1 MTDENIVITINE
13 EEGGYDFMIL
23 DYVNDFLSEA
33 TVSEATVS
41 EATVSEAT
49 VSEATVSEAEVE
61 NLRTSHILDYAE
73 NYTVKELI
81 LICDYYGFS
90 KEIKATK
97 LGKDLLIHCLVD
109 YELDP
114 VNAVNVE
121 KRRNMWFFINE
132 LKNDKFMKKFVLW
145 Q

>member
-13 EEGGYDFMIL
+13 EREEQINL
-23 DYVNDFLSEA
+23 DYINDFLN
-33 TVSEATVS
+33 
-41 EATVSEAT
+41 
-49 VSEATVSEAEVE
+49 EAEADVE
-61 NLRTSHILDYAE
+61 DLRTPHILDYAE

-145 Q
+145 

>member
-1 MTDENIVITINE
+1 MTDDNIVITINE
-13 EEGGYDFMIL
+13 EDDTYRECGEINL
-23 DYVNDFLSEA
+23 DYVNDFLSE
-33 TVSEATVS
+33 V
-41 EATVSEAT
+41 
-49 VSEATVSEAEVE
+49 EVE
-61 NLRTSHILDYAE
+61 EDLRTPHILDYAE

-90 KEIKATK
+90 KEIKANK
-97 LGKDLLIHCLVD
+97 LGKELLIQCLVD

-145 Q
+145 

>member
-1 MTDENIVITINE
+1 MTDDNIVITINE
-13 EEGGYDFMIL
+13 EDDTYRECGEINL
-23 DYVNDFLSEA
+23 DYVNDFLSE
-33 TVSEATVS
+33 V
-41 EATVSEAT
+41 
-49 VSEATVSEAEVE
+49 EVE
-61 NLRTSHILDYAE
+61 EDLRTPHILDYTE

-90 KEIKATK
+90 KEIKANK
-97 LGKDLLIHCLVD
+97 LGKDLLIQCLVD
-109 YELDP
+109 YELEP

-145 Q
+145 

>member
-1 MTDENIVITINE
+1 MTQENIIISINVE
-13 EEGGYDFMIL
+13 DEHEGDDFMIL
-23 DYVNDFLSEA
+23 DYVNDFLSE
-33 TVSEATVS
+33 SK
-41 EATVSEAT
+41 
-49 VSEATVSEAEVE
+49 AEE
-61 NLRTSHILDYAE
+61 EDLRTPHILDYTE

-145 Q
+145 

>member
-13 EEGGYDFMIL
+13 EDDTYRECEQINL
-23 DYVNDFLSEA
+23 DYVNDFLSE
-33 TVSEATVS
+33 V
-41 EATVSEAT
+41 
-49 VSEATVSEAEVE
+49 EVE
-61 NLRTSHILDYAE
+61 VEEDLKTPHILDYAE

-90 KEIKATK
+90 KEIKANK
-97 LGKDLLIHCLVD
+97 LGKDLLIQCLVD

-145 Q
+145 

>member
-13 EEGGYDFMIL
+13 EDDSYRECEDMFL
-23 DYVNDFLSEA
+23 DYVNDFLSEVA
-33 TVSEATVS
+33 
-41 EATVSEAT
+41 
-49 VSEATVSEAEVE
+49 VE
-61 NLRTSHILDYAE
+61 DLRTPHILDYTE

-90 KEIKATK
+90 KEIKANK
-97 LGKDLLIHCLVD
+97 LGKDLLIQCLVD

-132 LKNDKFMKKFVLW
+132 LKNDKFMKKFLLW
-145 Q
+145 

>member
-1 MTDENIVITINE
+1 MTDDNIVITINE
-13 EEGGYDFMIL
+13 EDDTYRECGEINL
-23 DYVNDFLSEA
+23 DYVNDFLSE
-33 TVSEATVS
+33 V
-41 EATVSEAT
+41 
-49 VSEATVSEAEVE
+49 EVE
-61 NLRTSHILDYAE
+61 EDLRTPHILDYAE

-90 KEIKATK
+90 KEIKANK
-97 LGKDLLIHCLVD
+97 LGKDLLIQCLVD

-114 VNAVNVE
+114 VNVVNVE

-145 Q
+145 

>member
-1 MTDENIVITINE
+1 MTDENIVITINVE
-13 EEGGYDFMIL
+13 DDTYRECEQINL
-23 DYVNDFLSEA
+23 DYVNNFLNE
-33 TVSEATVS
+33 V
-41 EATVSEAT
+41 
-49 VSEATVSEAEVE
+49 EAEVE
-61 NLRTSHILDYAE
+61 DLRTPHILDYAE

-97 LGKDLLIHCLVD
+97 LGKDLLIHCLVE

-145 Q
+145 

>member
-1 MTDENIVITINE
+1 MENENIIVTIDSDDYQE
-13 EEGGYDFMIL
+13 EDLNL
-23 DYVNDFLSEA
+23 DYINDFLNDTNKES
-33 TVSEATVS
+33 
-41 EATVSEAT
+41 
-49 VSEATVSEAEVE
+49 
-61 NLRTSHILDYAE
+61 NLLQDLRIPHVLDYSE

-90 KEIKATK
+90 KEIKANKLTK
-97 LGKDLLIHCLVD
+97 DMLIQCLVD

-114 VNAVNVE
+114 TNSVIVE

-145 Q
+145 

>member
-1 MTDENIVITINE
+1 MTDDNIVITINE
-13 EEGGYDFMIL
+13 EDDTYRECGEINL
-23 DYVNDFLSEA
+23 DYVNDFLSKVGE
-33 TVSEATVS
+33 ED
-41 EATVSEAT
+41 
-49 VSEATVSEAEVE
+49 
-61 NLRTSHILDYAE
+61 LRTPHILDYAE

-90 KEIKATK
+90 KEIKANK
-97 LGKDLLIHCLVD
+97 LGKDLLIQCLVD
-109 YELDP
+109 YELEP

-145 Q
+145 

>member
-1 MTDENIVITINE
+1 MNFDENIVITVE
-13 EEGGYDFMIL
+13 EEDNINSNNDDNSFDINNFL
-23 DYVNDFLSEA
+23 LNNNDFNEDLHLSL
-33 TVSEATVS
+33 S
-41 EATVSEAT
+41 
-49 VSEATVSEAEVE
+49 
-61 NLRTSHILDYAE
+61 IDYMQ
-73 NYTVKELI
+73 NYTVKDLI

-90 KEIKATK
+90 KEIKANK
-97 LGKDLLIHCLVD
+97 LGKDLLIQCLVD

-145 Q
+145 

>member
-1 MTDENIVITINE
+1 MTQENIIISINVEDEN
-13 EEGGYDFMIL
+13 EGGDDFMIL
-23 DYVNDFLSEA
+23 DYVNDFLSE
-33 TVSEATVS
+33 TED
-41 EATVSEAT
+41 
-49 VSEATVSEAEVE
+49 
-61 NLRTSHILDYAE
+61 LRTPHILDYAE
-73 NYTVKELI
+73 NYTVKELV

-97 LGKDLLIHCLVD
+97 LGKDLLIQCLVD

-114 VNAVNVE
+114 VNSVNVE

-145 Q
+145 

>member
-1 MTDENIVITINE
+1 MTDDNIVITINE
-13 EEGGYDFMIL
+13 EDDTYRECGEINL
-23 DYVNDFLSEA
+23 DYVNDFLSE
-33 TVSEATVS
+33 V
-41 EATVSEAT
+41 
-49 VSEATVSEAEVE
+49 EVE
-61 NLRTSHILDYAE
+61 EDLRTPHILDYAE

-90 KEIKATK
+90 KEIKANK
-97 LGKDLLIHCLVD
+97 LGKDLLIQCLVD
-109 YELDP
+109 YELEP

-145 Q
+145 

>member
-1 MTDENIVITINE
+1 MTDDNIVITINE
-13 EEGGYDFMIL
+13 EDDTYRECGEINL
-23 DYVNDFLSEA
+23 DYVNDFLSE
-33 TVSEATVS
+33 V
-41 EATVSEAT
+41 
-49 VSEATVSEAEVE
+49 EVE
-61 NLRTSHILDYAE
+61 EDLRTPHILDYTE

-90 KEIKATK
+90 KEIKANK
-97 LGKDLLIHCLVD
+97 LGKDLLIQCLVD

-145 Q
+145 

>member
-1 MTDENIVITINE
+1 MTQENIIISINVE
-13 EEGGYDFMIL
+13 DEHEDGDDFMIL

-33 TVSEATVS
+33 
-41 EATVSEAT
+41 
-49 VSEATVSEAEVE
+49 EAEVE
-61 NLRTSHILDYAE
+61 DLRTPHILDYAE

-97 LGKDLLIHCLVD
+97 LGKDILIQCLVD

-114 VNAVNVE
+114 VNSVNVE

-145 Q
+145 